1 MDRQGPP
8 PQFIARMPVRI
19 RKTRPKSLM
28 REVAYERFK
37 AQLFKRNLTP
47 GQFVSQGELCELLD
61 VPLGPTREA
70 LKRLEA
76 ENLVRLI
83 PQRGIQIT
91 DIGVTLI
98 HEAFQ
103 FRTVLELAAV
113 RHFVTVADD
122 ATLLALERDTTAVL
136 KRLAGGSNTDPRLI
150 DAALQVDWGMHDM
163 MVESVGNRI
172 MMAAHRQNFDKIK
185 MIRLHGRSPRY
196 LPLAMEEHLRVV
208 AALKNRDP
216 DAAAAALENHMR
228 GAERR
233 ALGL

>member
-1 MDRQGPP
+1 M
-8 PQFIARMPVRI
+8 
-19 RKTRPKSLM
+19 RKLKPRSLM

-37 AQLFKRNLTP
+37 TQLFKRNLSP

-98 HEAFQ
+98 REAFE
-103 FRTVLELAAV
+103 FRTILEIAAV
-113 RHFVTVADD
+113 RRFVQNAD
-122 ATLLALERDTTAVL
+122 AAAIEQLAASTRSILE
-136 KRLAGGSNTDPRLI
+136 RLAGARDADNRLL
-150 DAALQVDWGMHDM
+150 DAALQVDWGMHNLI
-163 MVESVGNRI
+163 VESVGNRI
-172 MMAAHRQNFDKIK
+172 LTAAHQQNFDKIR

-196 LPLAMEEHLRVV
+196 LPLAMEEHLAVIEAMQR
-208 AALKNRDP
+208 RDA
-216 DAAAAALENHMR
+216 DAAAAALQHHLAC
-228 GAERR
+228 AERR

>member
-1 MDRQGPP
+1 M
-8 PQFIARMPVRI
+8 AVRI
-19 RKTRPKSLM
+19 RKTKPKSLM

-37 AQLFKRNLTP
+37 AQLFKRNLAP
-47 GQFVSQGELCELLD
+47 GQFVSQAELCELLA

-98 HEAFQ
+98 HEAFE

-136 KRLAGGSNTDPRLI
+136 KRLDGGDNTDPRLL

-163 MVESVGNRI
+163 IVESVGNRI
-172 MMAAHRQNFDKIK
+172 MMTAHRQNFDKIK

-196 LPLAMEEHLRVV
+196 LPLAMQEHLRVI
-208 AALKNRDP
+208 AALKKREP
-216 DAAAAALENHMR
+216 ETAAAALEHHMR
-228 GAERR
+228 CAERR
-233 ALGL
+233 ALGF

>member
-1 MDRQGPP
+1 MKRENLS
-8 PQFIARMPVRI
+8 AVAT
-19 RKTRPKSLM
+19 RKAKPKSLM
-28 REVAYERFK
+28 REIAYERFK
-37 AQLFKRNLTP
+37 TELFKRNLSP

-83 PQRGIQIT
+83 PQRGIQIA

-103 FRTVLELAAV
+103 FRAVLETAAI
-113 RHFVTVADD
+113 RHFVSVADKG
-122 ATLLALERDTTAVL
+122 TLDELERLTTSVL
-136 KRLAGGSNTDPRLI
+136 RRFDAGGQTDPRLI

-172 MMAAHRQNFDKIK
+172 MTSAHRQNFDKIK

-196 LPLAMEEHLRVV
+196 LPLAMEEHLAVI
-208 AALKNRDP
+208 AAMKARDP
-216 DAAAAALENHMR
+216 DKAAAALEQHLR
-228 GAERR
+228 AAERR
-233 ALGL
+233 ALGM

>member
-1 MDRQGPP
+1 M
-8 PQFIARMPVRI
+8 AVRI
-19 RKTRPKSLM
+19 RKTKPKSLM

-37 AQLFKRNLTP
+37 AQLFKRNLAP
-47 GQFVSQGELCELLD
+47 GKFVSQAELCELLA

-98 HEAFQ
+98 HEAFE

-113 RHFVTVADD
+113 RRFVTVADD

-136 KRLAGGSNTDPRLI
+136 KRLDGGDNTDPRLL

-163 MVESVGNRI
+163 IVESVGNRI
-172 MMAAHRQNFDKIK
+172 MMTAHRQNFDKIK

-196 LPLAMEEHLRVV
+196 LPLAMQEHLRVI
-208 AALKNRDP
+208 AALKQREP
-216 DAAAAALENHMR
+216 ETAAAALEHHMR
-228 GAERR
+228 CAERR
-233 ALGL
+233 ALGF

>member
-1 MDRQGPP
+1 MK
-8 PQFIARMPVRI
+8 
-19 RKTRPKSLM
+19 KTKPKSLM

-37 AQLFKRNLTP
+37 AQLFKRNLAP

-113 RHFVTVADD
+113 RRFVGTVED
-122 ATLLALERDTTAVL
+122 ATLDTLESTTRGILERLD
-136 KRLAGGSNTDPRLI
+136 GGSNSDPRLL

-163 MVESVGNRI
+163 IVESVGNRI
-172 MMAAHRQNFDKIK
+172 MMTAHKQNFDKIK

-196 LPLAMEEHLRVV
+196 LPLAMEEHLGVI
-208 AALKNRDP
+208 AALKLRDA
-216 DAAAAALENHMR
+216 DKAAAALEHHLR
-228 GAERR
+228 CAEQR
-233 ALGL
+233 ALGF

>member
-1 MDRQGPP
+1 M
-8 PQFIARMPVRI
+8 
-19 RKTRPKSLM
+19 KKSKPKSLM

-37 AQLFKRNLTP
+37 AQLFKRNLAP

-103 FRTVLELAAV
+103 FRVVLETAAV
-113 RHFVTVADD
+113 RHFATVADD
-122 ATLLALERDTTAVL
+122 ATLAALERETTAVL
-136 KRLAGGSNTDPRLI
+136 ERLDGGNNADPRLL

-163 MVESVGNRI
+163 IVESVGNRI
-172 MMAAHRQNFDKIK
+172 MMSAHRQNFDKIK

-196 LPLAMEEHLRVV
+196 LPLAMEEHLGVI
-208 AALKNRDP
+208 AALKARDS
-216 DAAAAALENHMR
+216 DQAARALEQHLQC
-228 GAERR
+228 AERR

>member
-1 MDRQGPP
+1 M
-8 PQFIARMPVRI
+8 AVRI
-19 RKTRPKSLM
+19 RKTKPKSLM

-37 AQLFKRNLTP
+37 AQLFKRNLAP
-47 GQFVSQGELCELLD
+47 GQFVSQAELCELLA

-98 HEAFQ
+98 HEAFE

-113 RHFVTVADD
+113 RHFATVADD

-136 KRLAGGSNTDPRLI
+136 KRLDGGDNTDPRLL

-163 MVESVGNRI
+163 IVESVGNRI
-172 MMAAHRQNFDKIK
+172 MMTAHRQNFDKIK

-196 LPLAMEEHLRVV
+196 LPLAMQEHLRVI
-208 AALKNRDP
+208 AALKQREP
-216 DAAAAALENHMR
+216 ETAAAALEHHMR
-228 GAERR
+228 CAERR
-233 ALGL
+233 ALGF

>member
-1 MDRQGPP
+1 MK
-8 PQFIARMPVRI
+8 
-19 RKTRPKSLM
+19 KTKPRSLM

-37 AQLFKRNLTP
+37 TELFRRNLVP

-76 ENLVRLI
+76 ESLVRLI

-98 HEAFQ
+98 HEAFEY
-103 FRTVLELAAV
+103 RTILELAAM
-113 RHFVTVADD
+113 RRFVENASDETIQ
-122 ATLLALERDTTAVL
+122 ALERSHTAVL
-136 KRLAGGSNTDPRLI
+136 RRMESARTVEPKLL
-150 DAALQVDWGMHDM
+150 DAALQVDWGMHNLII
-163 MVESVGNRI
+163 ESVGNRI
-172 MMAAHRQNFDKIK
+172 LTSAHQQNFDKIK

-196 LPLAMEEHLRVV
+196 LHLAMEEHLAVI
-208 AALKNRDP
+208 AAMKKRSADE
-216 DAAAAALENHMR
+216 AAQALHHHLQC
-228 GAERR
+228 AERR

>member
-1 MDRQGPP
+1 M
-8 PQFIARMPVRI
+8 AVRI
-19 RKTRPKSLM
+19 RKTKPKSLM

-37 AQLFKRNLTP
+37 AQLFKRNLAP
-47 GQFVSQGELCELLD
+47 GQFVSQAELCELLA

-83 PQRGIQIT
+83 PQRVIQIT

-98 HEAFQ
+98 HEAFE

-136 KRLAGGSNTDPRLI
+136 KSLDGGDNTDPRLL

-163 MVESVGNRI
+163 IVESVGNRI
-172 MMAAHRQNFDKIK
+172 MMTAHRQNFDKIK

-196 LPLAMEEHLRVV
+196 LPLAMQEHLRVI
-208 AALKNRDP
+208 AALKKREP
-216 DAAAAALENHMR
+216 ETAAAALEHHMR
-228 GAERR
+228 CAERR
-233 ALGL
+233 ALGF

>member
-1 MDRQGPP
+1 M
-8 PQFIARMPVRI
+8 
-19 RKTRPKSLM
+19 TRPRPLRAATPERAKKAKPRSLM

-37 AQLFKRNLTP
+37 AELFKRNLAP

-103 FRTVLELAAV
+103 FRTILETAAV

-122 ATLLALERDTTAVL
+122 ATLAELERITTEVL
-136 KRLAGGSNTDPRLI
+136 TRLDGGSNTDPRLL
-150 DAALQVDWGMHDM
+150 DAALSVDWGMHDM
-163 MVESVGNRI
+163 IVESVGNRI
-172 MMAAHRQNFDKIK
+172 MMTAHRQNFDKIK

-196 LPLAMEEHLRVV
+196 LPLAMEEHLGVII
-208 AALKNRDP
+208 AMKARDP
-216 DAAAAALENHMR
+216 DKAAAALEHHMR
-228 GAERR
+228 CAERR
-233 ALGL
+233 ALGM